1 MKRSRVVLISLFSA
15 LIGLIV
21 GGWAFS
27 KSQPRSVIAIKSC
40 ENCASPADLLGL
52 MASVGIQKTPGMM
65 PLKVLETDKTIA
77 FKLPRRKGF
86 HYVIVPRIDIKDVGD
101 VSPENAEY
109 LSDAFLVMRR
119 LIDDNRLTHYAV
131 TTNGPGF
138 QSVTYLHF
146 HLSSDGS

>member
-1 MKRSRVVLISLFSA
+1 MKRSRVVLISLVSA
-15 LIGLIV
+15 LVGLV
-21 GGWAFS
+21 AGGWAFS
-27 KSQPRSVIAIKSC
+27 KSQPRSVIALKSC

-52 MASVGIQKTPGMM
+52 LASVGIQKTPGVM

-77 FKLPRRKGF
+77 FELPRTRGF

-101 VSPENAEY
+101 ISPGNAEY
-109 LSDAFLVMRR
+109 LVDAFLVMRR
-119 LIDDNRLTHYAV
+119 LIDDHHLTHYAV
-131 TTNGPGF
+131 TTNGPGY